1 MKYKNDDIGKW
12 NDAIDKTIEHIDQL
26 VESTQL
32 GPDEDSILYRSLE
45 KVLARIER
53 RNTIRRRWKLNIAVA
68 VAILV
73 GMFSIFHFTGDLSGE
88 EYREITVAYGEKYIV
103 ALPDGSRAWLNAG
116 SKLSYPKQFKGKTR
130 QVKIEGEGFFDITK
144 KTEHPFIVTTNHL
157 QVEVLGTTFN
167 VHDYADEDVASVSL
181 ETGKVKLK
189 LIGNSKYEA
198 DLTVGNTAV
207 YDVVKQSCNVMNSKE
222 NGYSADWK
230 EGNLSFFNTSIGNVV
245 KTLERKYNI
254 SISLVDGSLLK
265 YSYTFRSKQEELGH
279 IFKRMEM
286 ITPIRIKQISDGH
299 YCIYPK

>member
-1 MKYKNDDIGKW
+1 MKYKNDDIDKW

-26 VESTQL
+26 VDSTQP

-45 KVLARIER
+45 KVLVRIER
-53 RNTIRRRWKLNIAVA
+53 QRVIRRRWKLNIAAA
-68 VAILV
+68 VVLLIGV
-73 GMFSIFHFTGDLSGE
+73 FSVFHFTGDISE

-103 ALPDGSRAWLNAG
+103 ALPDGSRVWLNAG

-130 QVKIEGEGFFDITK
+130 QVNIEGEGFFDVTK
-144 KTEHPFIVTTNHL
+144 KPEHPFIVTTNHL

-167 VHDYADEDVASVSL
+167 VHDYADENVASVSL

-189 LIGNSKYEA
+189 LTGNSKYEA
-198 DLTVGNTAV
+198 DLVVGKTAV
-207 YDVVKQSCNVMNSKE
+207 YDVTSQNCNIVNSKE
-222 NGYSADWK
+222 KGYSADWK
-230 EGNLSFFNTSIGNVV
+230 EGNLSFFNTSISNVV

-254 SISLVDGSLLK
+254 SISLVDDSLLK
-265 YSYTFRSKQEELGH
+265 YSYTFRSKQEEFGN

-299 YCIYPK
+299 YCIYPR